1 MDRDPYSE
9 YNDYIKKRRDGL
21 SERKVEN
28 MIKEEIAKNK
38 PKIGWLKALTIFLL
52 IYSLVMSYFV
62 AKNMTGITETI
73 NKNGQVE
80 SSTISIKNNS
90 VSTENAVA
98 KKSLD
103 SVVGIT
109 TVGVQENMFFQ
120 GRVVEGVGSGVVVSK
135 DGYILTNAH
144 VVQDGKAEKIEVLLT
159 NGKKSSAKLLWYDTT
174 LDLAVIKTDMT
185 GLKPV
190 EMGDS
195 DKVQIGDKAI
205 AIGNP
210 LGLDLQSTL
219 TSGYISGKDRTITLQ
234 NGLQMDGLMQTD
246 AAINSGNSGGAL
258 LNSKGQQ
265 IGINSAKAGNSDG
278 IGFAIPINTVKNV
291 IDQIIKNGEYKSV
304 YLGITGQSLDYFKQ
318 FPQAN
323 MGALEDVEGVYV
335 FNNFDQNDIFQ
346 KGDVITAVD
355 GKKVTDMAS
364 LRKVLL
370 DYQIGQSAEI
380 TLIRDGKEQK
390 INFTFSIDSSNVD
403 EYKQASP
410 ENKIE
415 KNEEDRERSNPFY
428 NLP

>member
-174 LDLAVIKTDMT
+174 LDLAVIKTDLT

-246 AAINSGNSGGAL
+246 AAINSGNSGGGL
-258 LNSKGQQ
+258 FDQEGKL
-265 IGINSAKAGNSDG
+265 IGINTAKASAEG
-278 IGFAIPINTVKNV
+278 IGFTIPINVAKTIVDNIVSGGSFEGVK
-291 IDQIIKNGEYKSV
+291 
-304 YLGITGQSLDYFKQ
+304 LGISGVDVKTFQQATGQKLSIDKGIYVVEVVRESSAQKAGVTRGDIITKVNGKEINTMSSLKKALLEVR
-318 FPQAN
+318 PQRK
-323 MGALEDVEGVYV
+323 GKITVY
-335 FNNFDQNDIFQ
+335 
-346 KGDVITAVD
+346 
-355 GKKVTDMAS
+355 
-364 LRKVLL
+364 
-370 DYQIGQSAEI
+370 
-380 TLIRDGKEQK
+380 RDGNTKDLDIEFSTLQQK
-390 INFTFSIDSSNVD
+390 
-403 EYKQASP
+403 
-410 ENKIE
+410 
-415 KNEEDRERSNPFY
+415 
-428 NLP
+428 

>member
-1 MDRDPYSE
+1 MDRDPYSD
-9 YNDYIKKRRDGL
+9 YNDYIRKRRDGL

-28 MIKEEIAKNK
+28 MIKKEIAKNK

-62 AKNMTGITETI
+62 VKNMTGITETI

-80 SSTISIKNNS
+80 SSTISIKNSS

-144 VVQDGKAEKIEVLLT
+144 VVQDGKAEKIDVLLT

-174 LDLAVIKTDMT
+174 LDLAVIKTDLT

-246 AAINSGNSGGAL
+246 AAINSGNSGGGL
-258 LNSKGQQ
+258 FDQEGKL
-265 IGINSAKAGNSDG
+265 IGINTAKASAEG
-278 IGFAIPINTVKNV
+278 IGFTIPINVAKSIVDNIVTGGSFEGVK
-291 IDQIIKNGEYKSV
+291 
-304 YLGITGQSLDYFKQ
+304 LGISGVDVKTFQQATGQKLSIDKGIYVVEVVKGSSAQKAGVTRGDIITKVNGKQINTMSSLK
-318 FPQAN
+318 
-323 MGALEDVEGVYV
+323 
-335 FNNFDQNDIFQ
+335 
-346 KGDVITAVD
+346 
-355 GKKVTDMAS
+355 
-364 LRKVLL
+364 KVLL
-370 DYQIGQSAEI
+370 EVRPKQKGKI
-380 TLIRDGKEQK
+380 TVYRDGSIKDLDIEFSTLEQK
-390 INFTFSIDSSNVD
+390 
-403 EYKQASP
+403 
-410 ENKIE
+410 
-415 KNEEDRERSNPFY
+415 
-428 NLP
+428 

>member
-1 MDRDPYSE
+1 M
-9 YNDYIKKRRDGL
+9 

-246 AAINSGNSGGAL
+246 AAINSGNSGGGL
-258 LNSKGQQ
+258 FDQEGKL
-265 IGINSAKAGNSDG
+265 IGINTAKASAEG
-278 IGFAIPINTVKNV
+278 IGFTIPINVAKTIVDNIVSGGSFEGVK
-291 IDQIIKNGEYKSV
+291 
-304 YLGITGQSLDYFKQ
+304 LGISGVDVKTFQQATGQKLSIDKGIYVVEVVRGSSAQKAGVTRGDIITKVNGKEINTMSSLKKALLEVR
-318 FPQAN
+318 PQ
-323 MGALEDVEGVYV
+323 
-335 FNNFDQNDIFQ
+335 Q
-346 KGDVITAVD
+346 KGKITV
-355 GKKVTDMAS
+355 
-364 LRKVLL
+364 
-370 DYQIGQSAEI
+370 Y
-380 TLIRDGKEQK
+380 RDGNTKDLDIE
-390 INFTFSIDSSNVD
+390 FSTL
-403 EYKQASP
+403 QQQ
-410 ENKIE
+410 
-415 KNEEDRERSNPFY
+415 
-428 NLP
+428 

>member
-1 MDRDPYSE
+1 MDRDPYSD
-9 YNDYIKKRRDGL
+9 YNDYIRKRRDGL

-28 MIKEEIAKNK
+28 MIKKEIDKNK

-62 AKNMTGITETI
+62 VKNMTGITETI

-80 SSTISIKNNS
+80 SSTISIKNSS

-144 VVQDGKAEKIEVLLT
+144 VVQDGKAEKIDVLLT

-174 LDLAVIKTDMT
+174 LDLAVIKTDLT

-246 AAINSGNSGGAL
+246 AAINSGNSGGGL
-258 LNSKGQQ
+258 FDQEGKL
-265 IGINSAKAGNSDG
+265 IGINTAKASAEG
-278 IGFAIPINTVKNV
+278 IGFTIPINVAKSIVDNIITGGSFEGVK
-291 IDQIIKNGEYKSV
+291 
-304 YLGITGQSLDYFKQ
+304 LGISGVDVKTFQQATGQKLSIDKGIYVVEVVKGSSAQKAGVTRGDIITKVNGKQINTMSSLK
-318 FPQAN
+318 
-323 MGALEDVEGVYV
+323 
-335 FNNFDQNDIFQ
+335 
-346 KGDVITAVD
+346 
-355 GKKVTDMAS
+355 
-364 LRKVLL
+364 KVLL
-370 DYQIGQSAEI
+370 EVRPKQKGKI
-380 TLIRDGKEQK
+380 TVYRDGSTKDLDIEFSTLEQK
-390 INFTFSIDSSNVD
+390 
-403 EYKQASP
+403 
-410 ENKIE
+410 
-415 KNEEDRERSNPFY
+415 
-428 NLP
+428 

>member
-1 MDRDPYSE
+1 MDRDPYSD
-9 YNDYIKKRRDGL
+9 YNDYIRKRRDGL

-28 MIKEEIAKNK
+28 MIKKEIAKNK

-62 AKNMTGITETI
+62 VKNMTGITETI

-80 SSTISIKNNS
+80 SSTISIKNSS

-144 VVQDGKAEKIEVLLT
+144 VVQDGKAEKIDVLLT

-174 LDLAVIKTDMT
+174 LDLAVIKTDLT

-246 AAINSGNSGGAL
+246 AAINSGNSGGGL
-258 LNSKGQQ
+258 FDQEGKL
-265 IGINSAKAGNSDG
+265 IGINTAKASAEG
-278 IGFAIPINTVKNV
+278 IGFTIPINVAKSIVDNIITGGSFDGVK
-291 IDQIIKNGEYKSV
+291 
-304 YLGITGQSLDYFKQ
+304 LGISGVDVKTFQQATGQKLSIDKGIYVVEVVKGSSAQKAGVTRGDIITKVNGKQINTMSSLK
-318 FPQAN
+318 
-323 MGALEDVEGVYV
+323 
-335 FNNFDQNDIFQ
+335 
-346 KGDVITAVD
+346 
-355 GKKVTDMAS
+355 
-364 LRKVLL
+364 KVLL
-370 DYQIGQSAEI
+370 EVRPKQKGKI
-380 TLIRDGKEQK
+380 TVYRDGSTKDLDIEFSTLEQK
-390 INFTFSIDSSNVD
+390 
-403 EYKQASP
+403 
-410 ENKIE
+410 
-415 KNEEDRERSNPFY
+415 
-428 NLP
+428 

>member
-1 MDRDPYSE
+1 MDRDPYSD
-9 YNDYIKKRRDGL
+9 YNDYIRKRRDGL

-28 MIKEEIAKNK
+28 MIKKEIAKNK

-62 AKNMTGITETI
+62 VKNMTGITETI

-80 SSTISIKNNS
+80 SSTISIKNSS

-144 VVQDGKAEKIEVLLT
+144 VVQDGKAEKIDVLLT

-174 LDLAVIKTDMT
+174 LDLAVIKTDLT

-246 AAINSGNSGGAL
+246 AAINSGNSGGGL
-258 LNSKGQQ
+258 FDQEGKL
-265 IGINSAKAGNSDG
+265 IGINTAKASAEG
-278 IGFAIPINTVKNV
+278 IGFTIPINVAKSIVDNIITGGSFEGVK
-291 IDQIIKNGEYKSV
+291 
-304 YLGITGQSLDYFKQ
+304 LGISGVDVKTFQQATGQKLSIDKGIYVVEVVKGSSAQKAGVTRGDIITKVNGKQINTMSSLK
-318 FPQAN
+318 
-323 MGALEDVEGVYV
+323 
-335 FNNFDQNDIFQ
+335 
-346 KGDVITAVD
+346 
-355 GKKVTDMAS
+355 
-364 LRKVLL
+364 KVLL
-370 DYQIGQSAEI
+370 EVRPKRKGKI
-380 TLIRDGKEQK
+380 TVYRDGSTKDLDIEFSTLEQK
-390 INFTFSIDSSNVD
+390 
-403 EYKQASP
+403 
-410 ENKIE
+410 
-415 KNEEDRERSNPFY
+415 
-428 NLP
+428 

>member
-1 MDRDPYSE
+1 MDRDPYSD
-9 YNDYIKKRRDGL
+9 YNDYIRKRRDGL

-28 MIKEEIAKNK
+28 MIKKEIAKNK

-62 AKNMTGITETI
+62 VKNMTGITETI

-80 SSTISIKNNS
+80 SSTISIKNSS

-144 VVQDGKAEKIEVLLT
+144 VVQDGKAEKIDVLLT

-174 LDLAVIKTDMT
+174 LDLAVIKTDLT

-246 AAINSGNSGGAL
+246 AAINSGNSGGGL
-258 LNSKGQQ
+258 FDQEGKL
-265 IGINSAKAGNSDG
+265 IGINTAKASAEG
-278 IGFAIPINTVKNV
+278 IGFTIPINVAKSIVDNIVTGGSFEGVK
-291 IDQIIKNGEYKSV
+291 
-304 YLGITGQSLDYFKQ
+304 LGISGVDVKTFQQATGQKLSIDKGIYVVEVVKGSSAQKAGVTRGDIITKINGKQINTMSSLK
-318 FPQAN
+318 
-323 MGALEDVEGVYV
+323 
-335 FNNFDQNDIFQ
+335 
-346 KGDVITAVD
+346 
-355 GKKVTDMAS
+355 
-364 LRKVLL
+364 KVLL
-370 DYQIGQSAEI
+370 EVRPKQKGKI
-380 TLIRDGKEQK
+380 TVYRDGSTKDLDIEFSTLEQK
-390 INFTFSIDSSNVD
+390 
-403 EYKQASP
+403 
-410 ENKIE
+410 
-415 KNEEDRERSNPFY
+415 
-428 NLP
+428 

>member
-1 MDRDPYSE
+1 MDRDPYSD
-9 YNDYIKKRRDGL
+9 YNDYIRKRRDGL

-28 MIKEEIAKNK
+28 MIKKEIAKNK

-62 AKNMTGITETI
+62 VKNMTGITETI

-80 SSTISIKNNS
+80 SSTISIKNSS

-144 VVQDGKAEKIEVLLT
+144 VVQDGKAEKIDVLLT

-174 LDLAVIKTDMT
+174 LDLAVIKTDLK

-246 AAINSGNSGGAL
+246 AAINSGNSGGGL
-258 LNSKGQQ
+258 FDQEGKL
-265 IGINSAKAGNSDG
+265 IGINTAKASAEG
-278 IGFAIPINTVKNV
+278 IGFTIPINVAKSIVDNIVTGGSFEGVK
-291 IDQIIKNGEYKSV
+291 
-304 YLGITGQSLDYFKQ
+304 LGISGVDVKTFQQATGQKLSIDKGIYVVEVVKGSSAQKAGVTRGDIITKVNGKQINTMSSLK
-318 FPQAN
+318 
-323 MGALEDVEGVYV
+323 
-335 FNNFDQNDIFQ
+335 
-346 KGDVITAVD
+346 
-355 GKKVTDMAS
+355 
-364 LRKVLL
+364 KVLL
-370 DYQIGQSAEI
+370 EVRPKQKGKI
-380 TLIRDGKEQK
+380 TVYRDGSTKDLDIEFSTLEQK
-390 INFTFSIDSSNVD
+390 
-403 EYKQASP
+403 
-410 ENKIE
+410 
-415 KNEEDRERSNPFY
+415 
-428 NLP
+428 

>member
-73 NKNGQVE
+73 NKSGQVE

-246 AAINSGNSGGAL
+246 AAINSGNSGGGL
-258 LNSKGQQ
+258 FDQEGKL
-265 IGINSAKAGNSDG
+265 IGINTAKASAEG
-278 IGFAIPINTVKNV
+278 IGFTIPINVAKTIVDNIVSGGSFEGVK
-291 IDQIIKNGEYKSV
+291 
-304 YLGITGQSLDYFKQ
+304 LGISGVDVKTFQQATGQKLSIDKGIYVVEVVRESSAQKAGVTRGDIITKVNGKEINTMSSLKKALLEVR
-318 FPQAN
+318 PQ
-323 MGALEDVEGVYV
+323 
-335 FNNFDQNDIFQ
+335 Q
-346 KGDVITAVD
+346 KGKITV
-355 GKKVTDMAS
+355 
-364 LRKVLL
+364 
-370 DYQIGQSAEI
+370 Y
-380 TLIRDGKEQK
+380 RDGNTKDLDIEFSTLQQK
-390 INFTFSIDSSNVD
+390 
-403 EYKQASP
+403 
-410 ENKIE
+410 
-415 KNEEDRERSNPFY
+415 
-428 NLP
+428 

>member
-1 MDRDPYSE
+1 MDRDPYSD
-9 YNDYIKKRRDGL
+9 YNDYIRKRRDGL

-28 MIKEEIAKNK
+28 MIKKEIAKNK

-62 AKNMTGITETI
+62 VKNMTGITETI

-80 SSTISIKNNS
+80 SSTISIKNSS

-144 VVQDGKAEKIEVLLT
+144 VVQDGKAEKIDVLLT

-174 LDLAVIKTDMT
+174 LDLAVIKTDLT

-246 AAINSGNSGGAL
+246 AAINSGNSGGGL
-258 LNSKGQQ
+258 FDQEGKL
-265 IGINSAKAGNSDG
+265 IGINTAKASAEG
-278 IGFAIPINTVKNV
+278 IGFTIPINVAKSIVDNIITGGSFEGVK
-291 IDQIIKNGEYKSV
+291 
-304 YLGITGQSLDYFKQ
+304 LGISGVDVKTFQQATGQKLSIDKGIYVVEVVKGSSAQKSGVTRGDIITKVNGKQINTMSSLK
-318 FPQAN
+318 
-323 MGALEDVEGVYV
+323 
-335 FNNFDQNDIFQ
+335 
-346 KGDVITAVD
+346 
-355 GKKVTDMAS
+355 
-364 LRKVLL
+364 KVLL
-370 DYQIGQSAEI
+370 EVRPKQKGKI
-380 TLIRDGKEQK
+380 TVYRDGSTKDLDIEFSTLEQK
-390 INFTFSIDSSNVD
+390 
-403 EYKQASP
+403 
-410 ENKIE
+410 
-415 KNEEDRERSNPFY
+415 
-428 NLP
+428 

>member
-174 LDLAVIKTDMT
+174 LDLAVIKTDLT

-246 AAINSGNSGGAL
+246 AAINSGNSGGGL
-258 LNSKGQQ
+258 FDQEGKL
-265 IGINSAKAGNSDG
+265 IGINTAKASAEG
-278 IGFAIPINTVKNV
+278 IGFTIPINVAKTIVDNIVSGGSFEGVK
-291 IDQIIKNGEYKSV
+291 
-304 YLGITGQSLDYFKQ
+304 LGISGVDVKTFQQATGQKLSIDKGIYVVEVVKGSSAQKAGVTRGDIITKVNGKEINTMSSLKKALLEVR
-318 FPQAN
+318 PQ
-323 MGALEDVEGVYV
+323 
-335 FNNFDQNDIFQ
+335 Q
-346 KGDVITAVD
+346 KGKITV
-355 GKKVTDMAS
+355 
-364 LRKVLL
+364 
-370 DYQIGQSAEI
+370 Y
-380 TLIRDGKEQK
+380 RDGNTKDLDIEFSTLQQK
-390 INFTFSIDSSNVD
+390 
-403 EYKQASP
+403 
-410 ENKIE
+410 
-415 KNEEDRERSNPFY
+415 
-428 NLP
+428 

>member
-246 AAINSGNSGGAL
+246 AAINSGNSGGGL
-258 LNSKGQQ
+258 FDQEGKL
-265 IGINSAKAGNSDG
+265 IGINTAKASAEG
-278 IGFAIPINTVKNV
+278 IGFTIPINVAKTIVDNIVSGGSFEGVK
-291 IDQIIKNGEYKSV
+291 
-304 YLGITGQSLDYFKQ
+304 LGISGVDVKTFQQATGQKLSIDKGIYVVEVVRGSSAQKAGVTRGDIITKVNGKEINTMSSLKKALLEVR
-318 FPQAN
+318 PQQN
-323 MGALEDVEGVYV
+323 GKITVY
-335 FNNFDQNDIFQ
+335 
-346 KGDVITAVD
+346 
-355 GKKVTDMAS
+355 
-364 LRKVLL
+364 
-370 DYQIGQSAEI
+370 
-380 TLIRDGKEQK
+380 RDGNTKDLDIEFSTLQQK
-390 INFTFSIDSSNVD
+390 
-403 EYKQASP
+403 
-410 ENKIE
+410 
-415 KNEEDRERSNPFY
+415 
-428 NLP
+428 

>member
-174 LDLAVIKTDMT
+174 LDLAVIKTDLT

-219 TSGYISGKDRTITLQ
+219 TSGYISGKDRTINLQ

-246 AAINSGNSGGAL
+246 AAINSGNSGGGL
-258 LNSKGQQ
+258 FDQEGKL
-265 IGINSAKAGNSDG
+265 IGINTAKASAEG
-278 IGFAIPINTVKNV
+278 IGFTIPINVAKTIVDNIVSGGSFEGVK
-291 IDQIIKNGEYKSV
+291 
-304 YLGITGQSLDYFKQ
+304 LGISGVDVKTFQQATGQKLSIDKGIYVVEVVRGSSAQKAGVTRGDIITKVNGKEINTMSSLKK
-318 FPQAN
+318 
-323 MGALEDVEGVYV
+323 ALLEVRPK
-335 FNNFDQNDIFQ
+335 Q
-346 KGDVITAVD
+346 KGKITV
-355 GKKVTDMAS
+355 
-364 LRKVLL
+364 
-370 DYQIGQSAEI
+370 Y
-380 TLIRDGKEQK
+380 RDGNTKDLDIEFSALQQK
-390 INFTFSIDSSNVD
+390 
-403 EYKQASP
+403 
-410 ENKIE
+410 
-415 KNEEDRERSNPFY
+415 
-428 NLP
+428 

>member
-120 GRVVEGVGSGVVVSK
+120 GRVIEGVGSGVVVSK

-246 AAINSGNSGGAL
+246 AAINSGNSGGGL
-258 LNSKGQQ
+258 FDQEGKL
-265 IGINSAKAGNSDG
+265 IGINTAKASAEG
-278 IGFAIPINTVKNV
+278 IGFTIPINVAKTIVDNIVSGGSFEGVK
-291 IDQIIKNGEYKSV
+291 
-304 YLGITGQSLDYFKQ
+304 LGISGVDVKTFQQATGQKLSIDKGIYVVEVVRGSSAQKAGVTRGDIITKVNGKEINTMSSLKKALLEVR
-318 FPQAN
+318 PQ
-323 MGALEDVEGVYV
+323 
-335 FNNFDQNDIFQ
+335 Q
-346 KGDVITAVD
+346 KGKITV
-355 GKKVTDMAS
+355 
-364 LRKVLL
+364 
-370 DYQIGQSAEI
+370 Y
-380 TLIRDGKEQK
+380 RDGNTKDLDIEFSTLQQK
-390 INFTFSIDSSNVD
+390 
-403 EYKQASP
+403 
-410 ENKIE
+410 
-415 KNEEDRERSNPFY
+415 
-428 NLP
+428 

>member
-109 TVGVQENMFFQ
+109 TVGIQENMFFQ

-174 LDLAVIKTDMT
+174 LDLAVIKTDLT

-246 AAINSGNSGGAL
+246 AAINSGNSGGGL
-258 LNSKGQQ
+258 FDQEGKL
-265 IGINSAKAGNSDG
+265 IGINTAKASAEG
-278 IGFAIPINTVKNV
+278 IGFTIPINVAKTIVDNIVSGGSFEGVK
-291 IDQIIKNGEYKSV
+291 
-304 YLGITGQSLDYFKQ
+304 LGISGVDVKTFQQATGQKLSIDKGIYVVEVVRESSAQKAGVTRGDIITKVNGKEINTMSSLKKALLEVR
-318 FPQAN
+318 PQ
-323 MGALEDVEGVYV
+323 
-335 FNNFDQNDIFQ
+335 Q
-346 KGDVITAVD
+346 KGKITV
-355 GKKVTDMAS
+355 
-364 LRKVLL
+364 
-370 DYQIGQSAEI
+370 Y
-380 TLIRDGKEQK
+380 RDGNTKDLDIEFSTLQQK
-390 INFTFSIDSSNVD
+390 
-403 EYKQASP
+403 
-410 ENKIE
+410 
-415 KNEEDRERSNPFY
+415 
-428 NLP
+428 

>member
-1 MDRDPYSE
+1 MDRDPYSD
-9 YNDYIKKRRDGL
+9 YNDYIRKRRDGL

-246 AAINSGNSGGAL
+246 AAINSGNSGGGL
-258 LNSKGQQ
+258 FDQEGKL
-265 IGINSAKAGNSDG
+265 IGINTAKASAEG
-278 IGFAIPINTVKNV
+278 IGFTIPINVAKTIVDNIVSGGSFEGVK
-291 IDQIIKNGEYKSV
+291 
-304 YLGITGQSLDYFKQ
+304 LGISGVDVKTFQQATGQKLSIDKGIYVVEVVRGSSAQKAGVTRGDIITKVNGKEINTMSSLKKALLEVR
-318 FPQAN
+318 PQ
-323 MGALEDVEGVYV
+323 
-335 FNNFDQNDIFQ
+335 Q
-346 KGDVITAVD
+346 KGKITV
-355 GKKVTDMAS
+355 
-364 LRKVLL
+364 
-370 DYQIGQSAEI
+370 Y
-380 TLIRDGKEQK
+380 RDGNTKDLDIEFSTLQQK
-390 INFTFSIDSSNVD
+390 
-403 EYKQASP
+403 
-410 ENKIE
+410 
-415 KNEEDRERSNPFY
+415 
-428 NLP
+428 

>member
-73 NKNGQVE
+73 NKNGKVE

-246 AAINSGNSGGAL
+246 AAINSGNSGGGL
-258 LNSKGQQ
+258 FDQEGKL
-265 IGINSAKAGNSDG
+265 IGINTAKASAEG
-278 IGFAIPINTVKNV
+278 IGFTIPINVAKTIVDNIVSGGSFEGVK
-291 IDQIIKNGEYKSV
+291 
-304 YLGITGQSLDYFKQ
+304 LGISGVDVKTFQQATGQKLSIDKGIYVVEVVRGSSAQKAGVTRGDIITKVNGKEINTMSSLKK
-318 FPQAN
+318 
-323 MGALEDVEGVYV
+323 ALLEVRPK
-335 FNNFDQNDIFQ
+335 Q
-346 KGDVITAVD
+346 KGKITV
-355 GKKVTDMAS
+355 
-364 LRKVLL
+364 
-370 DYQIGQSAEI
+370 Y
-380 TLIRDGKEQK
+380 RDGSTKDLDIEFSTLEQK
-390 INFTFSIDSSNVD
+390 
-403 EYKQASP
+403 
-410 ENKIE
+410 
-415 KNEEDRERSNPFY
+415 
-428 NLP
+428 

>member
-246 AAINSGNSGGAL
+246 AAINSGNSGGGL
-258 LNSKGQQ
+258 FDQEGKL
-265 IGINSAKAGNSDG
+265 IGINTAKASAEG
-278 IGFAIPINTVKNV
+278 IGFTIPINVAKTIVDNIVSGGSFEGVK
-291 IDQIIKNGEYKSV
+291 
-304 YLGITGQSLDYFKQ
+304 LGISGVDVKTFQQATGQKLSIDKGIYVVEVVRGSSAQKAGVTRGDIITKVNGKEINTMSSLKKALLEVR
-318 FPQAN
+318 PQ
-323 MGALEDVEGVYV
+323 
-335 FNNFDQNDIFQ
+335 Q
-346 KGDVITAVD
+346 KGKITV
-355 GKKVTDMAS
+355 
-364 LRKVLL
+364 
-370 DYQIGQSAEI
+370 Y
-380 TLIRDGKEQK
+380 RDGNTKDLDIEFSTLQQK
-390 INFTFSIDSSNVD
+390 
-403 EYKQASP
+403 
-410 ENKIE
+410 
-415 KNEEDRERSNPFY
+415 
-428 NLP
+428 

>member
-246 AAINSGNSGGAL
+246 AAINSGNSGGGL
-258 LNSKGQQ
+258 FDQEGKL
-265 IGINSAKAGNSDG
+265 IGINTAKASAEG
-278 IGFAIPINTVKNV
+278 IGFTIPINVAKTIVDNIVSGGSFEGVK
-291 IDQIIKNGEYKSV
+291 
-304 YLGITGQSLDYFKQ
+304 LGISGVDVKTFQQATGQKLSIDKGIYVVEVVRGSSAQKAGVTRGDIITKVNGKEINTMSSLKKALLEVR
-318 FPQAN
+318 PQ
-323 MGALEDVEGVYV
+323 
-335 FNNFDQNDIFQ
+335 Q
-346 KGDVITAVD
+346 KGKITV
-355 GKKVTDMAS
+355 
-364 LRKVLL
+364 
-370 DYQIGQSAEI
+370 Y
-380 TLIRDGKEQK
+380 RDGNTKDLNIEFSTLQQK
-390 INFTFSIDSSNVD
+390 
-403 EYKQASP
+403 
-410 ENKIE
+410 
-415 KNEEDRERSNPFY
+415 
-428 NLP
+428 

>member
-120 GRVVEGVGSGVVVSK
+120 GRVVEGVGSGVVVSQ

-246 AAINSGNSGGAL
+246 AAINSGNSGGGL
-258 LNSKGQQ
+258 FDQEGKL
-265 IGINSAKAGNSDG
+265 IGINTAKASAEG
-278 IGFAIPINTVKNV
+278 IGFTIPINVAKTIVDNIVSGGSFEGVK
-291 IDQIIKNGEYKSV
+291 
-304 YLGITGQSLDYFKQ
+304 LGISGVDVKTFQQATGQRLSIDKGIYVVEVVRGSSAQKAGVTRGDIITKVNGKEINTMSSLKK
-318 FPQAN
+318 
-323 MGALEDVEGVYV
+323 ALLEVRPK
-335 FNNFDQNDIFQ
+335 Q
-346 KGDVITAVD
+346 KGKITV
-355 GKKVTDMAS
+355 
-364 LRKVLL
+364 
-370 DYQIGQSAEI
+370 Y
-380 TLIRDGKEQK
+380 RDGNTKDFDIEFSTLQQK
-390 INFTFSIDSSNVD
+390 
-403 EYKQASP
+403 
-410 ENKIE
+410 
-415 KNEEDRERSNPFY
+415 
-428 NLP
+428 

>member
-174 LDLAVIKTDMT
+174 LDLGVIKTDMT

-246 AAINSGNSGGAL
+246 AAINSGNSGGGL
-258 LNSKGQQ
+258 FDQEGKL
-265 IGINSAKAGNSDG
+265 IGINTAKASAEG
-278 IGFAIPINTVKNV
+278 IGFTIPINVAKTIVDNIVSGGSFEGVK
-291 IDQIIKNGEYKSV
+291 
-304 YLGITGQSLDYFKQ
+304 LGISGVDVKTFQQATGQKLSIDKGIYVVEVVRGSSAQKAGVTRGDIITKVNGKEINTMSSLKKALLEVR
-318 FPQAN
+318 PQ
-323 MGALEDVEGVYV
+323 
-335 FNNFDQNDIFQ
+335 Q
-346 KGDVITAVD
+346 KGKITV
-355 GKKVTDMAS
+355 
-364 LRKVLL
+364 
-370 DYQIGQSAEI
+370 Y
-380 TLIRDGKEQK
+380 RDGNTKDLDIEFSTLQQK
-390 INFTFSIDSSNVD
+390 
-403 EYKQASP
+403 
-410 ENKIE
+410 
-415 KNEEDRERSNPFY
+415 
-428 NLP
+428 

>member
-195 DKVQIGDKAI
+195 DKVRIGDKAI

-210 LGLDLQSTL
+210 LRLDLQSTL

-246 AAINSGNSGGAL
+246 AAINSGNSGGGL
-258 LNSKGQQ
+258 FDQEGKL
-265 IGINSAKAGNSDG
+265 IGINTAKASAEG
-278 IGFAIPINTVKNV
+278 IGFTIPINVAKTIVDNIVSGGSFEGVK
-291 IDQIIKNGEYKSV
+291 
-304 YLGITGQSLDYFKQ
+304 LGISGVDVKTFQQATGQKLSIDKGIYVVEVVRGSSAQKAGVTRGDIITKVNGKEINTMSSLKKALLEVR
-318 FPQAN
+318 PQ
-323 MGALEDVEGVYV
+323 
-335 FNNFDQNDIFQ
+335 Q
-346 KGDVITAVD
+346 KGKITV
-355 GKKVTDMAS
+355 
-364 LRKVLL
+364 
-370 DYQIGQSAEI
+370 Y
-380 TLIRDGKEQK
+380 RDGNTKDLDIEFSTLQQK
-390 INFTFSIDSSNVD
+390 
-403 EYKQASP
+403 
-410 ENKIE
+410 
-415 KNEEDRERSNPFY
+415 
-428 NLP
+428 

>member
-38 PKIGWLKALTIFLL
+38 PKIAWLKALTIFLL

-246 AAINSGNSGGAL
+246 AAINSGNSGGGL
-258 LNSKGQQ
+258 FDQEGKL
-265 IGINSAKAGNSDG
+265 IGINTAKASAEG
-278 IGFAIPINTVKNV
+278 IGFTIPINVAKTIVDNIVSGGSFEGVK
-291 IDQIIKNGEYKSV
+291 
-304 YLGITGQSLDYFKQ
+304 LGISGVDVKTFQQATGQKLSIDKGIYVVEVVRGSSAQKAGVTRGDIITKVNGKEINTMSSLKK
-318 FPQAN
+318 
-323 MGALEDVEGVYV
+323 ALLEVRPK
-335 FNNFDQNDIFQ
+335 Q
-346 KGDVITAVD
+346 KGKITV
-355 GKKVTDMAS
+355 
-364 LRKVLL
+364 
-370 DYQIGQSAEI
+370 Y
-380 TLIRDGKEQK
+380 RDGSTKDLDIEFSTLEQK
-390 INFTFSIDSSNVD
+390 
-403 EYKQASP
+403 
-410 ENKIE
+410 
-415 KNEEDRERSNPFY
+415 
-428 NLP
+428 

>member
-120 GRVVEGVGSGVVVSK
+120 GRVVEGVGSGVVVSQ

-246 AAINSGNSGGAL
+246 AAINSGNSGGGL
-258 LNSKGQQ
+258 FDQEGKL
-265 IGINSAKAGNSDG
+265 IGINTAKASAEG
-278 IGFAIPINTVKNV
+278 IGFTIPINVAKTIVDNIVSGGSFEGVK
-291 IDQIIKNGEYKSV
+291 
-304 YLGITGQSLDYFKQ
+304 LGISGVDVKTFQQATGQKLSIDKGIYVVEVVRGSSAQKAGVTRGDIITKVNGKEINTMSSLKKALLEVR
-318 FPQAN
+318 PQ
-323 MGALEDVEGVYV
+323 
-335 FNNFDQNDIFQ
+335 Q
-346 KGDVITAVD
+346 KGKITV
-355 GKKVTDMAS
+355 
-364 LRKVLL
+364 
-370 DYQIGQSAEI
+370 Y
-380 TLIRDGKEQK
+380 RDGNTKDLDIEFSTLQQK
-390 INFTFSIDSSNVD
+390 
-403 EYKQASP
+403 
-410 ENKIE
+410 
-415 KNEEDRERSNPFY
+415 
-428 NLP
+428 

>member
-9 YNDYIKKRRDGL
+9 YNDYIKRRRDGL

-174 LDLAVIKTDMT
+174 LDLAVIKTEMT

-246 AAINSGNSGGAL
+246 AAINSGNSGGGL
-258 LNSKGQQ
+258 FDQEGKL
-265 IGINSAKAGNSDG
+265 IGINTAKASAEG
-278 IGFAIPINTVKNV
+278 IGFTIPINVAKSIVDNIVSGGSFEGVK
-291 IDQIIKNGEYKSV
+291 
-304 YLGITGQSLDYFKQ
+304 LGISGVDVKTFQQATGQKLSIDKGIYVVEVVRGSSAQKAGVTRGDIITKVNGKEINTMSSLKKALLEVR
-318 FPQAN
+318 PQ
-323 MGALEDVEGVYV
+323 
-335 FNNFDQNDIFQ
+335 Q
-346 KGDVITAVD
+346 KGKITV
-355 GKKVTDMAS
+355 
-364 LRKVLL
+364 
-370 DYQIGQSAEI
+370 Y
-380 TLIRDGKEQK
+380 RDGNTKDLDIEFSTLQQK
-390 INFTFSIDSSNVD
+390 
-403 EYKQASP
+403 
-410 ENKIE
+410 
-415 KNEEDRERSNPFY
+415 
-428 NLP
+428 

>member
-135 DGYILTNAH
+135 EGYILTNAH

-246 AAINSGNSGGAL
+246 AAINSGNSGGGL
-258 LNSKGQQ
+258 FDQEGKL
-265 IGINSAKAGNSDG
+265 IGINTAKASAEG
-278 IGFAIPINTVKNV
+278 IGFTIPINVAKTIVDNIVSGGSFEGVK
-291 IDQIIKNGEYKSV
+291 
-304 YLGITGQSLDYFKQ
+304 LGISGVDVKTFQQATGQRLSIDKGIYVVEVVRGSSAQKAGVTRGDIITKVNGKEINTMSSLKK
-318 FPQAN
+318 
-323 MGALEDVEGVYV
+323 ALLEVRPK
-335 FNNFDQNDIFQ
+335 Q
-346 KGDVITAVD
+346 KGKITV
-355 GKKVTDMAS
+355 
-364 LRKVLL
+364 
-370 DYQIGQSAEI
+370 Y
-380 TLIRDGKEQK
+380 RDGSTKDLDIEFSTLEQK
-390 INFTFSIDSSNVD
+390 
-403 EYKQASP
+403 
-410 ENKIE
+410 
-415 KNEEDRERSNPFY
+415 
-428 NLP
+428 

>member
-52 IYSLVMSYFV
+52 IYSLVISYFV

-246 AAINSGNSGGAL
+246 AAINSGNSGGGL
-258 LNSKGQQ
+258 FDQEGKL
-265 IGINSAKAGNSDG
+265 IGINTAKASAEG
-278 IGFAIPINTVKNV
+278 IGFTIPINVAKTIVDNIVSGGSFEGVK
-291 IDQIIKNGEYKSV
+291 
-304 YLGITGQSLDYFKQ
+304 LGISGVDVKTFQQATGQKLSIDKGIYVVEVVRGSSAQKAGVTRGDIITKVNGKEINTMSSLKK
-318 FPQAN
+318 
-323 MGALEDVEGVYV
+323 ALLEVRPK
-335 FNNFDQNDIFQ
+335 Q
-346 KGDVITAVD
+346 KGKITV
-355 GKKVTDMAS
+355 
-364 LRKVLL
+364 
-370 DYQIGQSAEI
+370 Y
-380 TLIRDGKEQK
+380 RDGNTKDLDIEFSTLQQK
-390 INFTFSIDSSNVD
+390 
-403 EYKQASP
+403 
-410 ENKIE
+410 
-415 KNEEDRERSNPFY
+415 
-428 NLP
+428 

>member
-1 MDRDPYSE
+1 MDRDPYSD
-9 YNDYIKKRRDGL
+9 YNDYIRKRRDGL

-28 MIKEEIAKNK
+28 MIKKEIAKNK

-62 AKNMTGITETI
+62 VKNMTGITETI

-80 SSTISIKNNS
+80 SSTISIKNSS

-144 VVQDGKAEKIEVLLT
+144 VVQDGKAEKIDVLLT

-174 LDLAVIKTDMT
+174 LDLAVIKTDLT

-246 AAINSGNSGGAL
+246 AAINSGNSGGGL
-258 LNSKGQQ
+258 FNQEGKL
-265 IGINSAKAGNSDG
+265 IGINTAKASAEG
-278 IGFAIPINTVKNV
+278 IGFTIPINVAKSIVDNIVTGGSFEGVK
-291 IDQIIKNGEYKSV
+291 
-304 YLGITGQSLDYFKQ
+304 LGISGVDVKTFQQATGQKLSIDKGIYVVEVVKGSSAQKAGVNRGDIITKVSGKQINTMSSLK
-318 FPQAN
+318 
-323 MGALEDVEGVYV
+323 
-335 FNNFDQNDIFQ
+335 
-346 KGDVITAVD
+346 
-355 GKKVTDMAS
+355 
-364 LRKVLL
+364 KVLL
-370 DYQIGQSAEI
+370 EVRPKQKGKI
-380 TLIRDGKEQK
+380 TVYRDGSTKDLDIEFSTLEQK
-390 INFTFSIDSSNVD
+390 
-403 EYKQASP
+403 
-410 ENKIE
+410 
-415 KNEEDRERSNPFY
+415 
-428 NLP
+428 

>member
-1 MDRDPYSE
+1 MDRDPYSD
-9 YNDYIKKRRDGL
+9 YNDYIRKRRDGL
-21 SERKVEN
+21 SERKIEN
-28 MIKEEIAKNK
+28 MIKKEIAKNK

-62 AKNMTGITETI
+62 VKNMTGITETI

-80 SSTISIKNNS
+80 SSTISIKNSS

-144 VVQDGKAEKIEVLLT
+144 VVQDGKAEKIDVLLT

-174 LDLAVIKTDMT
+174 LDLAVIKTDLT

-246 AAINSGNSGGAL
+246 AAINSGNSGGGL
-258 LNSKGQQ
+258 FDQEGKL
-265 IGINSAKAGNSDG
+265 IGINTAKASAEG
-278 IGFAIPINTVKNV
+278 IGFTIPINVAKSIVDNIITGGSFEGVK
-291 IDQIIKNGEYKSV
+291 
-304 YLGITGQSLDYFKQ
+304 LGISGVDVKTFQQATGQKLSIDKGIYVVEVVKGSSAQKAGVTRGDIITKVNGKQINTMSSLK
-318 FPQAN
+318 
-323 MGALEDVEGVYV
+323 
-335 FNNFDQNDIFQ
+335 
-346 KGDVITAVD
+346 
-355 GKKVTDMAS
+355 
-364 LRKVLL
+364 KVLL
-370 DYQIGQSAEI
+370 EVRPKQKGKI
-380 TLIRDGKEQK
+380 TVYRDGSTKDLDIEFSTLEQK
-390 INFTFSIDSSNVD
+390 
-403 EYKQASP
+403 
-410 ENKIE
+410 
-415 KNEEDRERSNPFY
+415 
-428 NLP
+428 

>member
-21 SERKVEN
+21 SEREVEN

-144 VVQDGKAEKIEVLLT
+144 VVQDGKAERIEVLLT

-246 AAINSGNSGGAL
+246 AAINSGNSGGGL
-258 LNSKGQQ
+258 FDQEGKL
-265 IGINSAKAGNSDG
+265 IGINTAKASAEG
-278 IGFAIPINTVKNV
+278 IGFTIPINVAKTIVDNIVSGGSFEGVK
-291 IDQIIKNGEYKSV
+291 
-304 YLGITGQSLDYFKQ
+304 LGISGVDVKTFQQATGQKLSIDKGIYVVEVVRGSSAQKAGVTRGDIITKVNGKEINTMSSLKKALLEVR
-318 FPQAN
+318 PQ
-323 MGALEDVEGVYV
+323 
-335 FNNFDQNDIFQ
+335 Q
-346 KGDVITAVD
+346 KGKITV
-355 GKKVTDMAS
+355 
-364 LRKVLL
+364 
-370 DYQIGQSAEI
+370 Y
-380 TLIRDGKEQK
+380 RDGNTKDLDIEFSTLQQK
-390 INFTFSIDSSNVD
+390 
-403 EYKQASP
+403 
-410 ENKIE
+410 
-415 KNEEDRERSNPFY
+415 
-428 NLP
+428 

>member
-246 AAINSGNSGGAL
+246 AAINSGNSGGGL
-258 LNSKGQQ
+258 FDQEGKL
-265 IGINSAKAGNSDG
+265 IGINTAKASAEG
-278 IGFAIPINTVKNV
+278 IGFTIPINVAKTIVDNIVSGGSFEGVK
-291 IDQIIKNGEYKSV
+291 
-304 YLGITGQSLDYFKQ
+304 LGISGVDVKTFQQATGQKLSIDKGIYVVEVVKGSSAQKAGVTRGDIITKVNGKAINTMSSLKK
-318 FPQAN
+318 
-323 MGALEDVEGVYV
+323 ALLEVRPK
-335 FNNFDQNDIFQ
+335 Q
-346 KGDVITAVD
+346 KGKITV
-355 GKKVTDMAS
+355 
-364 LRKVLL
+364 
-370 DYQIGQSAEI
+370 Y
-380 TLIRDGKEQK
+380 RDGNTKDLDIEFSTLQQK
-390 INFTFSIDSSNVD
+390 
-403 EYKQASP
+403 
-410 ENKIE
+410 
-415 KNEEDRERSNPFY
+415 
-428 NLP
+428 

>member
-174 LDLAVIKTDMT
+174 LDLAVIKTDLT

-246 AAINSGNSGGAL
+246 AAINSGNSGGGL
-258 LNSKGQQ
+258 FDQEGKL
-265 IGINSAKAGNSDG
+265 IGINTAKASAEG
-278 IGFAIPINTVKNV
+278 IGFTIPINVAKTIVDNIVSGGSFEGVK
-291 IDQIIKNGEYKSV
+291 
-304 YLGITGQSLDYFKQ
+304 LGISGVDVKTFQQATGQKLSIDKGIYVVEVVRGSSAQKAGVTRGDIITKVNGKEINTMSSLKKALLEVR
-318 FPQAN
+318 PQ
-323 MGALEDVEGVYV
+323 
-335 FNNFDQNDIFQ
+335 Q
-346 KGDVITAVD
+346 KGKITV
-355 GKKVTDMAS
+355 
-364 LRKVLL
+364 
-370 DYQIGQSAEI
+370 Y
-380 TLIRDGKEQK
+380 RDGNTKDLNIEFSTLQQK
-390 INFTFSIDSSNVD
+390 
-403 EYKQASP
+403 
-410 ENKIE
+410 
-415 KNEEDRERSNPFY
+415 
-428 NLP
+428 

>member
-9 YNDYIKKRRDGL
+9 YNDYIQRRKDGL

-246 AAINSGNSGGAL
+246 AAINSGNSGGGL
-258 LNSKGQQ
+258 FDQEGKL
-265 IGINSAKAGNSDG
+265 IGINTAKASAEG
-278 IGFAIPINTVKNV
+278 IGFTIPINVAKTIVDNIVSGGSFEGVK
-291 IDQIIKNGEYKSV
+291 
-304 YLGITGQSLDYFKQ
+304 LGISGVDVKTFQQATGQRLSIDKGIYVVEVVKGSSAQKAGVTRGDIITKVNGKAINTMSSLKK
-318 FPQAN
+318 
-323 MGALEDVEGVYV
+323 ALLEVRPK
-335 FNNFDQNDIFQ
+335 Q
-346 KGDVITAVD
+346 KGKITV
-355 GKKVTDMAS
+355 
-364 LRKVLL
+364 
-370 DYQIGQSAEI
+370 Y
-380 TLIRDGKEQK
+380 RDGSTKDLDIE
-390 INFTFSIDSSNVD
+390 FSTL
-403 EYKQASP
+403 
-410 ENKIE
+410 E
-415 KNEEDRERSNPFY
+415 KK
-428 NLP
+428 

>member
-246 AAINSGNSGGAL
+246 AAINSGNSGGGL
-258 LNSKGQQ
+258 FDQEGKL
-265 IGINSAKAGNSDG
+265 IGINTAKASAEG
-278 IGFAIPINTVKNV
+278 IGFTIPINVAKTIVDNIVSGGSFEGVK
-291 IDQIIKNGEYKSV
+291 
-304 YLGITGQSLDYFKQ
+304 LGISGVDVKTFQQATGQKLSIDKGIYVVEVVRGSSAQKAGVTRGDIITKVNGKEINTMSSLKKALLEVR
-318 FPQAN
+318 PQ
-323 MGALEDVEGVYV
+323 
-335 FNNFDQNDIFQ
+335 Q
-346 KGDVITAVD
+346 KGKITV
-355 GKKVTDMAS
+355 
-364 LRKVLL
+364 
-370 DYQIGQSAEI
+370 Y
-380 TLIRDGKEQK
+380 RDGNTK
-390 INFTFSIDSSNVD
+390 DLD
-403 EYKQASP
+403 
-410 ENKIE
+410 IE
-415 KNEEDRERSNPFY
+415 F
-428 NLP
+428 

>member
-80 SSTISIKNNS
+80 SSNISIKNNS

-174 LDLAVIKTDMT
+174 LDLAVIKTDLT

-246 AAINSGNSGGAL
+246 AAINSGNSGGGL
-258 LNSKGQQ
+258 FDQEGKL
-265 IGINSAKAGNSDG
+265 IGINTAKASAEG
-278 IGFAIPINTVKNV
+278 IGFTIPINVAKTIVDNIVSGGSFEGVK
-291 IDQIIKNGEYKSV
+291 
-304 YLGITGQSLDYFKQ
+304 LGISGVDVKTFQQATGQKLSIDKGIYVVEVVRESSAQKAGVTRGDIITKVNGKEINTMSSLKKALLEVR
-318 FPQAN
+318 PQ
-323 MGALEDVEGVYV
+323 
-335 FNNFDQNDIFQ
+335 Q
-346 KGDVITAVD
+346 KGKITV
-355 GKKVTDMAS
+355 
-364 LRKVLL
+364 
-370 DYQIGQSAEI
+370 Y
-380 TLIRDGKEQK
+380 RDGNTKDLDIEFSTLQQK
-390 INFTFSIDSSNVD
+390 
-403 EYKQASP
+403 
-410 ENKIE
+410 
-415 KNEEDRERSNPFY
+415 
-428 NLP
+428 

>member
-159 NGKKSSAKLLWYDTT
+159 NGKKSSAKLLLYDTT

-246 AAINSGNSGGAL
+246 AAINSGNSGGGL
-258 LNSKGQQ
+258 FDQEGKL
-265 IGINSAKAGNSDG
+265 IGINTAKASAEG
-278 IGFAIPINTVKNV
+278 IGFTIPINVAKTIVDNIVSGGSFEGVK
-291 IDQIIKNGEYKSV
+291 
-304 YLGITGQSLDYFKQ
+304 LGISGVDVKTFQQATGQKLSIDKGIYVVEVVRGSSAQKAGVTRGDIITKVNGKEINTMSSLKKALLEVR
-318 FPQAN
+318 PQ
-323 MGALEDVEGVYV
+323 
-335 FNNFDQNDIFQ
+335 Q
-346 KGDVITAVD
+346 KGKITV
-355 GKKVTDMAS
+355 
-364 LRKVLL
+364 
-370 DYQIGQSAEI
+370 Y
-380 TLIRDGKEQK
+380 RDGNTKDLDIEFSTLQQK
-390 INFTFSIDSSNVD
+390 
-403 EYKQASP
+403 
-410 ENKIE
+410 
-415 KNEEDRERSNPFY
+415 
-428 NLP
+428 

>member
-1 MDRDPYSE
+1 MDRDPYSD
-9 YNDYIKKRRDGL
+9 YNDYIRKRRDGL

-28 MIKEEIAKNK
+28 MIKKEIAKNK

-62 AKNMTGITETI
+62 VKNMTGITETI

-90 VSTENAVA
+90 LSTENAVA

-144 VVQDGKAEKIEVLLT
+144 VVQDGKAEKIDVLLT

-174 LDLAVIKTDMT
+174 LDLAVIKTDLT

-246 AAINSGNSGGAL
+246 AAINSGNSGGGL
-258 LNSKGQQ
+258 FDQEGKL
-265 IGINSAKAGNSDG
+265 IGINTAKASAEG
-278 IGFAIPINTVKNV
+278 IGFTIPINVAKSIVDNIITGGSFEGVK
-291 IDQIIKNGEYKSV
+291 
-304 YLGITGQSLDYFKQ
+304 LGISGVDVKTFQQATGQKLSIDKGIYVVEVVKGSSAQKAGVTRGDIVTKINGKQINTMSSLKKALLEVRPKQ
-318 FPQAN
+318 R
-323 MGALEDVEGVYV
+323 GKITVY
-335 FNNFDQNDIFQ
+335 
-346 KGDVITAVD
+346 
-355 GKKVTDMAS
+355 
-364 LRKVLL
+364 
-370 DYQIGQSAEI
+370 
-380 TLIRDGKEQK
+380 RDGSTKDLDIEFSTLEQK
-390 INFTFSIDSSNVD
+390 
-403 EYKQASP
+403 
-410 ENKIE
+410 
-415 KNEEDRERSNPFY
+415 
-428 NLP
+428 

>member
-1 MDRDPYSE
+1 MDRDPYSD
-9 YNDYIKKRRDGL
+9 YNDYIRKRRGGL

-28 MIKEEIAKNK
+28 MIKKEIAKNK

-62 AKNMTGITETI
+62 VKNMTGITETI

-80 SSTISIKNNS
+80 SSTISIKNSS

-144 VVQDGKAEKIEVLLT
+144 VVQDGKAEKIDVLLT

-174 LDLAVIKTDMT
+174 LDLAVIKTDLT

-246 AAINSGNSGGAL
+246 AAINSGNSGGGL
-258 LNSKGQQ
+258 FDQEGKL
-265 IGINSAKAGNSDG
+265 IGINTAKASAEG
-278 IGFAIPINTVKNV
+278 IGFTIPINVAKSIVDNIITGGSFEGVK
-291 IDQIIKNGEYKSV
+291 
-304 YLGITGQSLDYFKQ
+304 LGISGVDVKTFQQATGQKLSIDKGIYVVEVVKGSSAQKAGVTRGDIITKVNGKQINTMSSLK
-318 FPQAN
+318 
-323 MGALEDVEGVYV
+323 
-335 FNNFDQNDIFQ
+335 
-346 KGDVITAVD
+346 
-355 GKKVTDMAS
+355 
-364 LRKVLL
+364 KVLL
-370 DYQIGQSAEI
+370 EVRPKQKGKI
-380 TLIRDGKEQK
+380 TVYRDGSTKDLDIEFSTLEQK
-390 INFTFSIDSSNVD
+390 
-403 EYKQASP
+403 
-410 ENKIE
+410 
-415 KNEEDRERSNPFY
+415 
-428 NLP
+428 

>member
-246 AAINSGNSGGAL
+246 AAINSGNSGGGL
-258 LNSKGQQ
+258 FDQEGKL
-265 IGINSAKAGNSDG
+265 IGINTAKASAEG
-278 IGFAIPINTVKNV
+278 IGFTIPINVAKTIVDNIVSGGSFEGVK
-291 IDQIIKNGEYKSV
+291 
-304 YLGITGQSLDYFKQ
+304 LGISGVDVKTFQQATGQKLSIDKGIYIVEVVRGSSAQKAGVTRGDIITKVNGKEINTMSSLKKALLEVR
-318 FPQAN
+318 PQ
-323 MGALEDVEGVYV
+323 
-335 FNNFDQNDIFQ
+335 Q
-346 KGDVITAVD
+346 KGKITV
-355 GKKVTDMAS
+355 
-364 LRKVLL
+364 
-370 DYQIGQSAEI
+370 Y
-380 TLIRDGKEQK
+380 RDGNTKDLDIEFSTLQQK
-390 INFTFSIDSSNVD
+390 
-403 EYKQASP
+403 
-410 ENKIE
+410 
-415 KNEEDRERSNPFY
+415 
-428 NLP
+428 